1 MKKIL
6 IVCGSGYAT
15 SFAMKNRL
23 EKLLADKHYLEECEI
38 ICTDIKSFDN
48 CLFEPDMI
56 IQLAHKFREKYSG
69 IPMFNGIPFL
79 TGVGLAKKSYIKLG
93 DSYATKLSA
102 AIQKKTHWFL
112 HCIGNFNT

>member
-23 EKLLADKHYLEECEI
+23 EKLLADKHYLE
-38 ICTDIKSFDN
+38 SFDN

-79 TGVGLAKKSYIKLG
+79 TGVGLDELMEKIIVCLEKKESK
-93 DSYATKLSA
+93 
-102 AIQKKTHWFL
+102 
-112 HCIGNFNT
+112 

>member
-23 EKLLADKHYLEECEI
+23 EKLLADKHYLEEREI

-79 TGVGLAKKSYIKLG
+79 TGVGLDELMEKIIVCLEKKESK
-93 DSYATKLSA
+93 
-102 AIQKKTHWFL
+102 
-112 HCIGNFNT
+112 